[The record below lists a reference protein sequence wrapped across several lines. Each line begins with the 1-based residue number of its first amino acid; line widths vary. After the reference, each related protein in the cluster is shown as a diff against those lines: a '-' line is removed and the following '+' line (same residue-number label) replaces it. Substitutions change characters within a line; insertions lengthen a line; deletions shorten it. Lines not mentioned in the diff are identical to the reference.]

1 MQWNLDAK
9 VKVFNVLKV
18 SVSSSDLQVIKK
30 WLLDIGYTKR
40 RMAKK

>member
-1 MQWNLDAK
+1 MKLDPK

-18 SVSSSDLQVIKK
+18 SVTSSDLQVIKK